1 MRQLDFSNTDLWQGI
16 ILFGLNTATYKMAL
30 ANALLDFSEQGANS
44 VSWDELSQAFLQQYL
59 TRLSDNDMPQQGTPS
74 RLTVLER
81 IIKELEVS
89 AISYDEAVRRV
100 ATDGLKNVIPRFQ
113 TIARHKD
120 MVEGHFYEFDFG
132 KRLILKDTLLS
143 FDDEERDELR
153 SELIARWGLLE
164 GAFSMGMNN
173 SELSNDL
180 RLIYLKSGYQRTS
193 LTGNIEFLKG
203 YQCNVCFYCGEPMK
217 TDIHVDHVLPRQVIN
232 HDEIW
237 NLALAHGDCNTMKS
251 DRLVGPHFIE
261 KLIARN
267 ENIMGS
273 NHPWRHKIASQLGNT
288 APNRSSSLQKHYDNC
303 KTILGKNWW
312 GGSPDYNPEADPFYR
327 RLITA
332 INNR

>member
-1 MRQLDFSNTDLWQGI
+1 MRKLDFSNTDLWQGI

-180 RLIYLKSGYQRTS
+180 RMIYLKSGYQRTS

-237 NLALAHGDCNTMKS
+237 NLALAHGDCNAMKS

-288 APNRSSSLQKHYDNC
+288 APNRSSSL
-303 KTILGKNWW
+303 
-312 GGSPDYNPEADPFYR
+312 
-327 RLITA
+327 
-332 INNR
+332 